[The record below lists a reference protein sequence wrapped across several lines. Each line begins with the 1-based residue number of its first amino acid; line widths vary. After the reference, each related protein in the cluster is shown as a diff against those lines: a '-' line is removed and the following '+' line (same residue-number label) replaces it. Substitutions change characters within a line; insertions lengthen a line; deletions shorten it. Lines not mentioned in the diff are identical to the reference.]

1 MFPNSVLLGNIQIEG
16 IVVVSNGCYIKD
28 EGLIKNKL
36 VFGRSP
42 NLIFKDIKDE
52 DKQKWLEF
60 YKI

>member
-1 MFPNSVLLGNIQIEG
+1 MFPNSVIIGNVQIEG

-42 NLIFKDIKDE
+42 NLIFKDINE
-52 DKQKWLEF
+52 EQK
-60 YKI
+60 YKYI